1 MFENE
6 TFLLVL
12 GGVMATFGTLAIV
25 LPGFA
30 EWYVSTS
37 GKGRLWARLL
47 GSEERAVQAMR
58 VFFGP
63 LTLLMGLGFVYSSGA
78 LS

>member
-1 MFENE
+1 MLENE
-6 TFLLVL
+6 TFSLVI
-12 GGVMATFGTLAIV
+12 GGLMATFGTLAIV

-58 VFFGP
+58 LFFGP
-63 LTLLMGLGFVYSSGA
+63 LTLLMGLGVLYA
-78 LS
+78 TTVP